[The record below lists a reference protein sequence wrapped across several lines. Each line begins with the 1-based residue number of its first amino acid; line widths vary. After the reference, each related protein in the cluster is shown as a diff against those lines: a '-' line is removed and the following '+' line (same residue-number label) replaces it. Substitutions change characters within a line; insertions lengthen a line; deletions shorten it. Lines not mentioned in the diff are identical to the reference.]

1 MAALFQFLN
10 NFTKISFLDFSF
22 FDVFV
27 DGLNFNSFDT
37 PQLFWMHN
45 IILFVF
51 FPDLFPSLYI
61 VLSRLFY
68 SYIIKL
74 FLNLFLQTLA
84 FYKGFIIHR
93 LIKAIKLL
101 FFRLNL
107 FRNFPIL
114 CFKFGNS
121 IYLML

>member
-51 FPDLFPSLYI
+51 LPDLFPSLYI

-68 SYIIKL
+68 HYIIKL

-114 CFKFGNS
+114 CFKIDNS
-121 IYLML
+121 IHLML

>member
-51 FPDLFPSLYI
+51 LPDLFPSLYI

-68 SYIIKL
+68 DYITKL

-114 CFKFGNS
+114 CFKFDSS
-121 IYLML
+121 IYLIL

>member
-1 MAALFQFLN
+1 MAVLFQFLN

-22 FDVFV
+22 SDVFV

-37 PQLFWMHN
+37 PQLFCMHN

-51 FPDLFPSLYI
+51 LPDLFPSLYI

-68 SYIIKL
+68 HYIIKL

-84 FYKGFIIHR
+84 LYKRFIIYR
-93 LIKAIKLL
+93 LIKAIYLL
-101 FFRLNL
+101 FFQLNL
-107 FRNFPIL
+107 FKNFQIL
-114 CFKFGNS
+114 CFKIDNS
-121 IYLML
+121 IYLIL